1 MALNFGILSQVPS
14 FGQQFAAGQQ
24 AAQAQQERNMLRQQ
38 QMVQAQQQARQLQ
51 MQEQRF
57 KQEGEDRAFE
67 LQQRQKQ
74 AAQEEQFNKVADLI
88 RQQGM
93 DPDDPKVLGQ
103 FAQAAMQSR
112 NPQLVSFVGQMAERA
127 AKRRSAKEEASTIGD
142 ILSPRLPPGP
152 PLRQEA
158 AAPNALTAPAP
169 AVNALAAPQQPQ
181 NLFAG
186 TPFDIGMTP
195 AAPAK
200 AAAPAAAPAAT
211 GNAALIGQLESQR
224 DALERYGSPR
234 ALAEAKFIQ
243 RRIEKLAPKPL
254 TGDAA
259 LLESLGLPITPE
271 GYKKLADMRRQPA
284 PVTNVNVSTE
294 RKYGEAFA
302 GKIAEVDINKMTT
315 AQGAPALAESAN
327 RIIGLVQQGNL
338 FTGPIADVKLNIAR
352 ALNVV
357 GVDNAEKIAN
367 TERLIAATGQS
378 TLDAIKGAGLGTG
391 QGFTDKD
398 LKFLQGVAGG
408 TINLTPQTL
417 TELATLQHRVA
428 TKAADAWNTR
438 RQEMPK
444 DVAQGTGLSM
454 TPITVPPLMQKTAP
468 RPKGVGADWT
478 LMTDKNGARAWV
490 SPDRK
495 QHVEVP

>member
-1 MALNFGILSQVPS
+1 MMALDPVIAGGFRGVQLQDPLEQYARVSQI
-14 FGQQFAAGQQ
+14 Q
-24 AAQAQQERNMLRQQ
+24 
-38 QMVQAQQQARQLQ
+38 QAQQQNQLAALK
-51 MQEQRF
+51 MQEYQR
-57 KQEGEDRAFE
+57 EVETENRLRA
-67 LQQRQKQ
+67 LYAR
-74 AAQEEQFNKVADLI
+74 
-88 RQQGM
+88 
-93 DPDDPKVLGQ
+93 PDVNLSSPEFLREVYAVSPARG
-103 FAQAAMQSR
+103 AAMQ
-112 NPQLVSFVGQMAERA
+112 
-127 AKRRSAKEEASTIGD
+127 KSALEA
-142 ILSPRLPPGP
+142 RKAQ
-152 PLRQEA
+152 QEA
-158 AAPNALTAPAP
+158 DEAA
-169 AVNALAAPQQPQ
+169 
-181 NLFAG
+181 
-186 TPFDIGMTP
+186 DKRK
-195 AAPAK
+195 K
-200 AAAPAAAPAAT
+200 AAADLAASYVKQARD
-211 GNAALIGQLESQR
+211 QLPMVGDPQTYISWRTQTLQR
-224 DALERYGSPR
+224 LPG
-234 ALAEAKFIQ
+234 F
-243 RRIEKLAPKPL
+243 
-254 TGDAA
+254 
-259 LLESLGLPITPE
+259 ESLIPADYSPQTVQRLAMDADKMLEQHFVSQNLGGAQQVVAMPKYGGGEARVVPGTLAAEVPLP
-271 GYKKLADMRRQPA
+271 PA
-284 PVTNVNVSTE
+284 VAAQRKEVAKAGASNISLSTE
-294 RKYGEAFA
+294 KKYGEAFA

-428 TKAADAWNTR
+428 TKAAEAWNTR

-444 DVAQGTGLSM
+444 DVAEGTGLSM

>member
-1 MALNFGILSQVPS
+1 MAVNFGLLQPAQPVSAFFQ
-14 FGQQFAAGQQ
+14 GQQDVRREGEQ
-24 AAQAQQERNMLRQQ
+24 NMLRQQ
-38 QMVQAQQQARQLQ
+38 QQMQFQQQQ
-51 MQEQRF
+51 
-57 KQEGEDRAFE
+57 EDRAFQ
-67 LQQRQKQ
+67 LQQRRLQ
-74 AAQEEQFNKVADLI
+74 AEREAQFDKLAGLLEQH
-88 RQQGM
+88 GM
-93 DPDDPKVLGQ
+93 EPDDPKVLGQ
-103 FAQAAMQSR
+103 FMQEAMKAR
-112 NPQLVSFVGQMAERA
+112 NPQLASVISGMAERA
-127 AKRRSAKEEASTIGD
+127 AKRRSEREEAAAIAAAKAQPT
-142 ILSPRLPPGP
+142 LPPGP

-158 AAPNALTAPAP
+158 AAPNALAAPAP

-186 TPFDIGMTP
+186 TPFDIGMGMP
-195 AAPAK
+195 APAK
-200 AAAPAAAPAAT
+200 AAAPMAAPAAT
-211 GNAALIGQLESQR
+211 AQTARLAELERQR
-224 DALERYGSPR
+224 DNLEAIPRQTPGVRTELERLNR
-234 ALAEAKFIQ
+234 Q
-243 RRIEKLAPKPL
+243 IERLRPKPL

-259 LLESLGLPITPE
+259 LLESLGLPVTPE

-294 RKYGEAFA
+294 KKYGEAFA